1 MGCGNAIAKPKQLP
15 SPSAK
20 APLTSLQLYMG
31 QCPHFSLLQVSQL
44 ACPALSLPWE
54 GGLGSGRDPRLM
66 PWQCAGWVEQ
76 LSGES
81 KRKSVKWKKI
91 CFREQGHWSATWV
104 GLGKRCRE
112 EGGSFSRVS
121 DTAPVQVPSA

>member
-1 MGCGNAIAKPKQLP
+1 MPVLL
-15 SPSAK
+15 SV
-20 APLTSLQLYMG
+20 
-31 QCPHFSLLQVSQL
+31 CPGREAWVQV
-44 ACPALSLPWE
+44 
-54 GGLGSGRDPRLM
+54 GRLM

-121 DTAPVQVPSA
+121 DTAPVQVPSAQPLPGRFWAY

>member
-1 MGCGNAIAKPKQLP
+1 MGCGDAIAKPKQLP

-54 GGLGSGRDPRLM
+54 GGLGSGRETHALAVVL
-66 PWQCAGWVEQ
+66 AGWSSFQ
-76 LSGES
+76 
-81 KRKSVKWKKI
+81 VKA
-91 CFREQGHWSATWV
+91 R
-104 GLGKRCRE
+104 
-112 EGGSFSRVS
+112 GSL
-121 DTAPVQVPSA
+121 